1 MGRKAN
7 LSAFLL
13 LTLFKVGFYLPTIVL
28 YYVAK
33 AKASPRQALS
43 LKVYGETRSPN
54 IERQRGGRGS
64 TGRRSITSRPLLH
77 EGSRL
82 VTQLNRRLPTG
93 RTAPAPRHPPGGR
106 GKRRLTW
113 SSPLPTPVSPQ
124 RASSRLLPVDW
135 GWLKAGPVCGRE
147 SGRREPGRRAR
158 PEPAARGHGAAPAA
172 AAAKLALASR
182 EPASGGRRL
191 TERI

>member
-1 MGRKAN
+1 M
-7 LSAFLL
+7 
-13 LTLFKVGFYLPTIVL
+13 TW
-28 YYVAK
+28 
-33 AKASPRQALS
+33 KASPRQALS
-43 LKVYGETRSPN
+43 LTVYGETRSPN

-93 RTAPAPRHPPGGR
+93 RTAPAPRHPPAGR

-113 SSPLPTPVSPQ
+113 SSPLPTPVSPLPAPVSPQ
-124 RASSRLLPVDW
+124 RASSRLLPVDR

-158 PEPAARGHGAAPAA
+158 PEPAPRGHGAAPAA

>member
-1 MGRKAN
+1 M
-7 LSAFLL
+7 
-13 LTLFKVGFYLPTIVL
+13 TW
-28 YYVAK
+28 
-33 AKASPRQALS
+33 KASPRQALS
-43 LKVYGETRSPN
+43 LTVYGETRSPN
-54 IERQRGGRGS
+54 IERDRGEGKHRKAIHHQPATAS
-64 TGRRSITSRPLLH
+64 RRQPAGHSAEPASPH
-77 EGSRL
+77 GPHS
-82 VTQLNRRLPTG
+82 PC
-93 RTAPAPRHPPGGR
+93 APHPPAGR

-113 SSPLPTPVSPQ
+113 SSPLPTPVSPLPAPVSPQ
-124 RASSRLLPVDW
+124 RASSRLLPVDS

-158 PEPAARGHGAAPAA
+158 PEPAPRGHGAAPAA